1 MLSKGAVSTETVL
14 YTICTLRKYNTQ
26 TIRLTVQ
33 ASLSDKDRQS
43 ITAKIIESVRHCLR
57 LGETLSFVD

>member
-14 YTICTLRKYNTQ
+14 YTECTLRKYNTQ

-33 ASLSDKDRQS
+33 ASLSDKDRQEHHGQDNRKC
-43 ITAKIIESVRHCLR
+43 TALFEIR
-57 LGETLSFVD
+57 